1 MPIIT
6 TNKYAYH
13 NYQILKTYEAGIVLT
28 GPEVKSI
35 KKGQINLKA
44 SYVSL
49 DFKIPEKVFSRII
62 SKSSLPLVWLINCH
76 ISAYKPAFNVQKNYQ
91 PTQSRRLLLNK
102 KEINSLIG
110 KLKTPGLTLLPLKVY
125 TKGKIIK
132 LEIGLGK
139 GKKKYDKREDIKKR
153 ETKRK
158 IQRAMKNSL

>member
-1 MPIIT
+1 MSIAI
-6 TNKYAYH
+6 NKHAYH
-13 NYQILKTYEAGIVLT
+13 NYQILETYEAGIILT
-28 GPEVKSI
+28 GPEVKSV
-35 KKGQINLKA
+35 KKGQINLKG

-49 DFKIPEKVFSRII
+49 DFKTLNKPIPSI
-62 SKSSLPLVWLINCH
+62 WLTNCH
-76 ISAYKPAFNVQKNYQ
+76 ISPYAPAAGIQKKYQ
-91 PTQSRRLLLNK
+91 PTQPRKLLLNK

-110 KLKTPGLTLLPLKVY
+110 KLKTPGLTLLPIKVF

-158 IQRAMKNSL
+158 IERAMKNF